1 MTAWYEIRVREVLS
15 SQWSTWFAGMTI
27 LPDEEDCPGA
37 GTLLSGNLVDQAAL
51 FGMLSLVR
59 DLNLTLLEIRLIND
73 PNARIQ
79 PRNLNE

>member
-1 MTAWYEIRVREVLS
+1 MTARYEIRVREVLS

-27 LPDEEDCPGA
+27 LPEPEDCPGT

-59 DLNLTLLEIRLIND
+59 DMNLTLLEVRLIND
-73 PNARIQ
+73 RTNVFNPEI
-79 PRNLNE
+79 